1 MDEGSRI
8 CEIQTLT
15 FSRENATEILTEL
28 FGLNLIAD
36 ARISNVDL
44 AVKNVY
50 NEGGI
55 TILKRCEITMRT
67 KLSLA
72 GKVVEIANARNRVI
86 DPVTT
91 VTELRDT
98 SVGYYSFVDR
108 HVSCDGKKKRG

>member
-1 MDEGSRI
+1 
-8 CEIQTLT
+8 
-15 FSRENATEILTEL
+15 
-28 FGLNLIAD
+28 
-36 ARISNVDL
+36 
-44 AVKNVY
+44 
-50 NEGGI
+50 
-55 TILKRCEITMRT
+55 MRT

>member
-1 MDEGSRI
+1 MEEGSRI

-15 FSRENATEILTEL
+15 FSRDNATEILTEL
-28 FGLNLIAD
+28 FGLNLISD

-72 GKVVEIANARNRVI
+72 GKVVEIANARNRVM

-108 HVSCDGKKKRG
+108 HVSCGEKKDHG